1 MTRRQ
6 KGFGFALAAA
16 LIYGVTFTVAKEVMK
31 IHIPSFAFVLMRV
44 SGAMVVFWVL
54 SFFSKTE
61 TVAKRDY
68 FKFFLAAMF
77 GIAINMMSF
86 LKGLSYTSPISASVL
101 MITAPIF
108 VMIFSFLFLKNP
120 IDIYKVSGVLLGMTG
135 ATFLI
140 LYGKT
145 GQLSGSN
152 PKLGNTLVTL
162 NAVSYALYLILAK
175 PILNKYS
182 PVTFAK
188 WLYTFGFM
196 LVLPFS
202 WSEFTHLNWQN
213 IPLNIH
219 LQIAFV
225 VFFSTVLTY
234 LFNLNALKLLKPTTM
249 SVFIY
254 LQPLI
259 ATIFAIFVG
268 SDQLSWV
275 KIISAC
281 LIIAGVYTVNLSAQK
296 NNMYDFIN
304 DRLRK
309 SHGNF

>member
-1 MTRRQ
+1 MTNRQ
-6 KGFGFALAAA
+6 KGILFAFAAA
-16 LIYGVTFTVAKEVMK
+16 LIYGVTFTIAKDVMK

-44 SGAMVVFWVL
+44 SGAMGVFWLL
-54 SFFSKTE
+54 SFFTKNEAIT
-61 TVAKRDY
+61 KRDY
-68 FKFFLAAMF
+68 FKFFTAALF

-120 IDIYKVSGVLLGMTG
+120 INKYKVTGVLLGMAG
-135 ATFLI
+135 AAFFI

-152 PKLGNTLVTL
+152 PRLGNALVAL

-175 PILNKYS
+175 PILNKYQ
-182 PVTFAK
+182 PITFAK
-188 WLYTFGFM
+188 WLYTFGFF
-196 LVLPFS
+196 LILPFS
-202 WSEFTHLNWQN
+202 FHEFSRLDWAA
-213 IPLNIH
+213 IPLQIH
-219 LQIAFV
+219 LKIGFV
-225 VFFSTVLTY
+225 VFFSTALTY
-234 LFNLNALKLLKPTTM
+234 LFNLYALKWLKPTTM

-268 SDQLSWV
+268 SDQLSWI
-275 KIISAC
+275 KIISAS
-281 LIIAGVYTVNLSAQK
+281 LIIAGVYLVNLSTQK
-296 NNMYDFIN
+296 
-304 DRLRK
+304 K
-309 SHGNF
+309 